1 MKMSMPVAEF
11 FVNSTIR
18 GLINAVC
25 RVDDDALT
33 AIPLTGPTIMVTNHS
48 TNLEGPIY
56 YVLLSPRKRTA
67 LGKRELWNN
76 PFTRFIMQVWGV
88 IPLQRSGPDR
98 RALRRARAALDR
110 GELLGVAPEGTR
122 STTGTLQ
129 RGRPGAAL
137 LATTADVRIV
147 PVVQWGIQD
156 VLPNLRRFRKTP
168 LHFRVGPA
176 FMLRVPGGGAPTK
189 ADLRKM
195 TDEIMYQ
202 LAVLLPAPL
211 RGYYRDLTKM
221 TQDYIRPIAVTGH
234 TVPAAAGSDTVSDPA
249 G

>member
-1 MKMSMPVAEF
+1 MSMPVFEF
-11 FVNSTIR
+11 IVNGAIK
-18 GLINAVC
+18 GLVKAVC
-25 RVDDDALT
+25 RVDDAALD
-33 AIPLTGPTIMVTNHS
+33 AIPMTGPTIMVTNHS

-76 PFTRFIMQVWGV
+76 PITRFIMEVWGV

-98 RALRRARAALDR
+98 RALRRAHAALDR

-122 STTGTLQ
+122 STSGTLQ

-137 LATTADVRIV
+137 LATTADVPIV

-156 VLPNLRRFRKTP
+156 VRANLRRFRKTP

-176 FMLRVPGGGAPTK
+176 FMLRVPGGGTPTR

-195 TDEIMYQ
+195 ADEIMYQ
-202 LAVLLPAPL
+202 LAVLLPASL
-211 RGYYRDLTKM
+211 RGYYQDLSKM
-221 TQDYIRPIAVTGH
+221 TQDYIRPLPVSSR
-234 TVPAAAGSDTVSDPA
+234 TVPAAAGSDTVSDSVR
-249 G
+249 

>member
-1 MKMSMPVAEF
+1 
-11 FVNSTIR
+11 
-18 GLINAVC
+18 
-25 RVDDDALT
+25 
-33 AIPLTGPTIMVTNHS
+33 MVTNHS

-67 LGKRELWNN
+67 LGKRELWKN
-76 PFTRFIMQVWGV
+76 PFTRFLMEVWGV

-122 STTGTLQ
+122 STSGMLQ

-137 LATTADVRIV
+137 LATAADVPIV

-156 VLPNLRRFRKTP
+156 LLSNLKRFRKTP
-168 LHFRVGPA
+168 LHFRVGPP
-176 FMLRVPGGGAPTK
+176 FKLHVPGGGPPTR

-195 TDEIMYQ
+195 ADEIMYQ
-202 LAVLLPAPL
+202 LAILLPAPL
-211 RGYYRDLTKM
+211 RGYYQDLSQM
-221 TQDYIRPIAVTGH
+221 TQDYVRRLPASDH
-234 TVPAAAGSDTVSDPA
+234 TVPGATGSDTVSDPA
-249 G
+249 R